1 MEDLLVRQ
9 NVAGAYDHGGALHTE
24 IDSMQERMPEFARPD
39 CSGRDT
45 PQCKILMGSAGYV
58 AV

>member
-9 NVAGAYDHGGALHTE
+9 NVAGAYDHGGALHPD
-24 IDSMQERMPEFARPD
+24 IDSLHEMMPELAHPD

-45 PQCKILMGSAGYV
+45 PHCKILMESASYV
-58 AV
+58 TV